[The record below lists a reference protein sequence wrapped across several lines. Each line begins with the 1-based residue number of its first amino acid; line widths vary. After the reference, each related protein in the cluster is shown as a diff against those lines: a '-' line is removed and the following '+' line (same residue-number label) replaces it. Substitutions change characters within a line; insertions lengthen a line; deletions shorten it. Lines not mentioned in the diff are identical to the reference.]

1 MIHKF
6 KVEPMGDSYKY
17 AKVSIDGNAV
27 LCQGY
32 TLKHYVDSIPTVEID
47 LCAFPQVEHDV
58 VIQVGN
64 KEEIARLMN
73 YSEFQ
78 EFCRIWEEV
87 HDEGNN

>member
-1 MIHKF
+1 MVHKF
-6 KVEPMGDSYKY
+6 KVEPVENSYKY
-17 AKVSIDGNAV
+17 AKVTVDDNAV
-27 LCQGY
+27 RCKGY
-32 TLKHYVDSIPTVEID
+32 TLRHYVDEIPTVELD
-47 LCAFPQVEHDV
+47 LCAVPEVEHDV

-87 HDEGNN
+87 HNEGNN